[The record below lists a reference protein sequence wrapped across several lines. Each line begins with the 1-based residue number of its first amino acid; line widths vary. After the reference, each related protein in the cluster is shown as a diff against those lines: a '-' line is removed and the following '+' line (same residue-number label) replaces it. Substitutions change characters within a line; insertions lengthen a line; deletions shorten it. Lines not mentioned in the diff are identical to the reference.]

1 MFCRNCGKEV
11 LENAVVC
18 SGCGHSIGEG
28 DAGAAAGNP
37 WNLPLFIA
45 FIFAALSGI
54 PGIVLG
60 AMGLGD
66 PGKKVQAAVLLTI
79 GILMTL
85 FWGAAL
91 WGV

>member
-1 MFCRNCGKEV
+1 MFCRHCGKEV
-11 LENAVVC
+11 MDKAVVC
-18 SGCGHSIGEG
+18 SGCGHPIEDAEG
-28 DAGAAAGNP
+28 IVVSGHP

-45 FIFAALSGI
+45 FVVAALSGI

-60 AMGLGD
+60 AMGLMD
-66 PGKKVQAAVLLTI
+66 PAKKVQGAVLTTI